1 MSAVRRGSAGKRASA
16 VRRSTAA
23 VAVVLAAFMPL
34 AWAAPASGAAPPRT
48 SLTAVENDLMC
59 VACHEPLA
67 VSQSPQAESERRL
80 ISHLIRLGDTKAQIE
95 HVMVVQYGP
104 SVLARPPAHG
114 FNLTVY
120 ILPPAILIVG
130 IGTLALLLPRW
141 RRRSRANAAARAAI
155 PEPSIATADARRLDE
170 ELRRYGG

>member
-1 MSAVRRGSAGKRASA
+1 VSAVRRGSAGKRASA
-16 VRRSTAA
+16 VRRTTAA

-114 FNLTVY
+114 FNLSVY
-120 ILPPAILIVG
+120 VIPPAAVLAGLAVVG
-130 IGTLALLLPRW
+130 FALARW
-141 RRRSRANAAARAAI
+141 RRGKRSEAQGAAVQPLSAGDAQRLQEDLARY
-155 PEPSIATADARRLDE
+155 R
-170 ELRRYGG
+170 G